1 MSKLLKYTHAAA
13 MGYMSDT
20 LYDLEDIKKELPLD
34 TIKIVFT
41 PVNFEWEAPKSLKKT
56 EEPKETKS
64 E

>member
-41 PVNFEWEAPKSLKKT
+41 PVNFEWEV
-56 EEPKETKS
+56 PKEIKA
-64 E
+64 EKKQQALEE